1 MVLSSTALAAAHP
14 ETSDPLVPRHWVHP
28 SARRYYRARLFQ
40 NLFGHWE
47 IEQAWGSL
55 ISRHG
60 RLCYVPVASLAEG
73 RQQMAAVAKRRAQ
86 RGYVIAE
93 H

>member
-1 MVLSSTALAAAHP
+1 MALLSTALAPEHP
-14 ETSDPLVPRHWVHP
+14 ETSDPLVSRQWVHQ

-47 IEQAWGSL
+47 MEQAWGSL

-60 RLCYVPVASLAEG
+60 RLCYVPLASLAEG

-86 RGYVIAE
+86 RGYVLV
-93 H
+93 